1 MSLIGKAGPSP
12 FALFVLPSLLWN
24 CSDKALPLLKL
35 HLWQHWT
42 KPLSSFLTL
51 LSKEASKSYL
61 TLYSRLVIGAVHVAN
76 LSLPVIPL
84 YKLTMFQRRKI
95 TLSSFL
101 LPPLPSP
108 GGQHNLPHP
117 SILGKRSF
125 IAGKGWREGEPLQLP
140 FSFLPGQRLFNVLG
154 LMEQAAQH
162 CSEGQCLAPSA
173 GNKASFIG
181 TQKTQLKCQLT
192 LILFG
197 TDTCSW
203 DLLKP
208 RGILSLTHL
217 QLLGT
222 VHCALMG
229 IVRAIPSMCHA
240 MCWRCWQGCRG
251 RICWCN
257 LSMVP
262 TGPVGWLSCWWKAA
276 GFWRLSMT
284 AAHSAAGRER
294 GGKRTKKQRRRRQ
307 EWLRPNSKNSRQEL
321 LMMLLDS
328 LGMSRG

>member
-1 MSLIGKAGPSP
+1 MELLRQSPSSP
-12 FALFVLPSLLWN
+12 KTALVAALDKTTQLFLDTAVQRGIKIL
-24 CSDKALPLLKL
+24 SD
-35 HLWQHWT
+35 
-42 KPLSSFLTL
+42 TL
-51 LSKEASKSYL
+51 LQACNRSCACGQS
-61 TLYSRLVIGAVHVAN
+61 
-76 LSLPVIPL
+76 LSPPVIPL

-208 RGILSLTHL
+208 RGILSLTRL

-240 MCWRCWQGCRG
+240 MC
-251 RICWCN
+251 
-257 LSMVP
+257 
-262 TGPVGWLSCWWKAA
+262 
-276 GFWRLSMT
+276 
-284 AAHSAAGRER
+284 
-294 GGKRTKKQRRRRQ
+294 
-307 EWLRPNSKNSRQEL
+307 
-321 LMMLLDS
+321 
-328 LGMSRG
+328 